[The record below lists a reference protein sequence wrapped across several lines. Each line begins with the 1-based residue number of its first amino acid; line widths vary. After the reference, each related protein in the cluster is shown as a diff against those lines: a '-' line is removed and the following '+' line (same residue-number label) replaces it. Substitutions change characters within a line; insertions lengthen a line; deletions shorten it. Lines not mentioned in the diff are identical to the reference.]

1 MRLSVLFTA
10 LAVLF
15 ASASAFAADTLKDV
29 FANGTLKGE
38 VRNYYFARD
47 FDENTPD
54 RADMAVGTLFYYK
67 TAPLYGISAGFAF
80 ASSSDI
86 YSDDDKAVYGLLQ
99 RDSDGN
105 HQSYTRLQE
114 YYIQGE
120 WFNTRVKYGAQQIN
134 TPFMNTHDI
143 RMMPKSY
150 EGFSIVNNSIKN
162 LELSAY
168 YITGYMGWTDD
179 EAMDIVNSVNAAED
193 DDKALIVAGLKY
205 TLPIEAAK
213 ITAQGWHY
221 NMEDVFSSNYVQV
234 SASKKAG
241 DFNLYFNPSG
251 LIQKSKGDDLGG
263 NFDTDQYGFNTG
275 FAAYG
280 FDVTGF
286 YAKTGDDDLFV
297 PWGDGKVIIQQV
309 LAAGRAEEDAYALK
323 VGYDFSKVGI
333 KGLSAYAFHTVYD
346 TPESGNNASADMS
359 ETDLSAQ
366 YGFGGALD
374 GLSLRVRYAMINVDD
389 GEDYNDFRIYIKY
402 NFALGSNK

>member
-10 LAVLF
+10 LAIFLV
-15 ASASAFAADTLKDV
+15 SASAFAADTLKDA
-29 FANGTLKGE
+29 FTNGTLKGE
-38 VRNYYFARD
+38 IRNFYFARD

-54 RADMAVGTLFYYK
+54 RADMAVGTLFYYR
-67 TAPLYGISAGFAF
+67 TAPIYGISAGFAF

-99 RDSDGN
+99 RDSNGN
-105 HQSYTRLQE
+105 HESFTRLQE

-120 WFNTRVKYGAQQIN
+120 WFNTRVKYGAQEIN

-150 EGFSIVNNSIKN
+150 EGLSIVNNSIKN

-179 EAMDIVNSVNAAED
+179 EAMDIVKSVNAGAD
-193 DDKALIVAGLKY
+193 DDKALIVGGVKY
-205 TLPIEAAK
+205 TLPVEAAK
-213 ITAQGWHY
+213 ITVQGWHY
-221 NMEDVFSSNYVQV
+221 NMEDVFSSNYAQL
-234 SASKKAG
+234 SASKKLG
-241 DFNLYFNPSG
+241 DYNLYFNPSA
-251 LIQKSKGDDLGG
+251 LFQKSKGDNLGG
-263 NFDTDQYGFNTG
+263 KFDTDQFGFNTG

-323 VGYDFSKVGI
+323 VGYDFSKIGLN
-333 KGLSAYAFHTVYD
+333 GLSAYAFHTIYD
-346 TPESGNNASADMS
+346 TPESGSNASMDMS

-366 YGFGGALD
+366 YNFSGALD
-374 GLSLRVRYAMINVDD
+374 GFSVRVRYAMIDAEG
-389 GEDYNDFRIYIKY
+389 GENFNDFRVYLRY
-402 NFALGSNK
+402 NFALNGKK